1 MKTLKK
7 LTALLLALMMLVSAF
22 ALVSCSETQPGGNDG
37 GETSG
42 NTDDPANTDSDVDYI
57 KNKGKLVVG
66 VTIYEPMNYK
76 DDNGE
81 WTGFDTE
88 FALAVAE
95 KMGVDCEFV
104 VIDWDN
110 KSFELESKS
119 IDLVWNGMTL
129 SDKVKASMDC
139 SDPYVLNAQVVVV
152 DAAKAAD
159 YKDIASVKELKFAVE
174 AGSAGEQ
181 CAVDNGFD
189 HTSLTAQSDAL
200 LEVSSGAADACIIDI
215 TMANAMTGEGTNYE
229 DLGIAFSLNE
239 EEYGIG
245 CRKGSDM
252 VEALN
257 GYIKSMK
264 EDGTLTALATKYN
277 LTLAD

>member
-1 MKTLKK
+1 
-7 LTALLLALMMLVSAF
+7 
-22 ALVSCSETQPGGNDG
+22 
-37 GETSG
+37 
-42 NTDDPANTDSDVDYI
+42 
-57 KNKGKLVVG
+57 
-66 VTIYEPMNYK
+66 
-76 DDNGE
+76 
-81 WTGFDTE
+81 
-88 FALAVAE
+88 
-95 KMGVDCEFV
+95 MGVDCEFV

-215 TMANAMTGEGTNYE
+215 TMANAMTGEGTSYE

>member
-1 MKTLKK
+1 MKNLKK

-22 ALVSCSETQPGGNDG
+22 ALVSCSSADAGNDG
-37 GETSG
+37 ADT
-42 NTDDPANTDSDVDYI
+42 TDADNKVASDLEYI
-57 KNKGKLVVG
+57 KGKGKLVVG
-66 VTIYEPMNYK
+66 ITDYAPMNYK

-95 KMGVDCEFV
+95 KIGVDCEFV
-104 VIDWDN
+104 VIEWDN
-110 KSFELESKS
+110 KSFELEAKS

-139 SDPYVLNAQVVVV
+139 TDAYVLNAQVVVV
-152 DAAKAAD
+152 DSAKIAD

-174 AGSAGEQ
+174 SGSAGQQ
-181 CAVDNGFD
+181 CADDNGLNY
-189 HTSLTAQSDAL
+189 TALTAQSDAL
-200 LEVSSGAADACIIDI
+200 LEVFSGSADACIIDI
-215 TMANAMTGEGTNYE
+215 TMANAMTGEGTSYAS
-229 DLGIAFSLNE
+229 LGIAFSLNE

-252 VEALN
+252 VETLN

-264 EDGTLTALATKYN
+264 EDGTLADLAQKYE

>member
-1 MKTLKK
+1 M
-7 LTALLLALMMLVSAF
+7 F
-22 ALVSCSETQPGGNDG
+22 PCSETQPGGNDG

-42 NTDDPANTDSDVDYI
+42 NTDDTANTDSDVDYI

-76 DDNGE
+76 DDNDE

>member
-1 MKTLKK
+1 MKSLKK

-22 ALVSCSETQPGGNDG
+22 ALISCSEAQTDNPGD
-37 GETSG
+37 ETSG
-42 NTDDPANTDSDVDYI
+42 TTDDNKPAGDVDYI
-57 KNKGKLVVG
+57 KNKGKLIVG
-66 VTIYEPMNYK
+66 ITEYAPMNYK

-104 VIDWDN
+104 VIEWDN
-110 KSFELESKS
+110 KSFELEAKS

-139 SDPYVLNAQVVVV
+139 SDAYVLNAQVVVV

-174 AGSAGEQ
+174 SGSAGQQ
-181 CAVDNGFD
+181 CADDNGL
-189 HTSLTAQSDAL
+189 TYTALTAQSDAL
-200 LEVSSGAADACIIDI
+200 LEVFSGAADACIIDI
-215 TMANAMTGEGTNYE
+215 TMANAMTGEGTSYE
-229 DLGIAFSLNE
+229 SLGIAFSLNE

-252 VEALN
+252 VELLN

-264 EDGTLTALATKYN
+264 EDGTLTALAQKYE